1 MLDVDSMKLAQTL
14 CSLTPGPGPLLTIGF
29 SGRRLALFVAGGGDE
44 EGGEHLLVIYKP
56 TVPSPR
62 VHLANVQ
69 IYVEYPLAAKVSDI
83 HRVYD
88 DDTPPE
94 E

>member
-44 EGGEHLLVIYKP
+44 EGGEHLLAIYKP